1 MFDAVLSQIDDPNLI
16 RCDDKTSTKS
26 ISDEICGI
34 LIHVFILYVY
44 ITTALFTIWAE
55 SKFTKSHSL
64 SLIGKE

>member
-34 LIHVFILYVY
+34 LIHMFILYVY
-44 ITTALFTIWAE
+44 ITTAIIHNFGR
-55 SKFTKSHSL
+55 K
-64 SLIGKE
+64 